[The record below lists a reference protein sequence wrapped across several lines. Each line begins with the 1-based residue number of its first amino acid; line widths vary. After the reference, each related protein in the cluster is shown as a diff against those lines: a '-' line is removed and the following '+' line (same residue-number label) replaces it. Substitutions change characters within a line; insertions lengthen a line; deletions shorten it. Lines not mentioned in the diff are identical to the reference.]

1 MNKNITSSVLL
12 ILVLFINTVIH
23 AQEIVS
29 YDGAEWQ
36 RKENREEVARIFY
49 GEVDLA
55 IENMKARLADQLDKD
70 PELFFGLALAFA
82 EKKDADKSWQ
92 YFEAAIDKGF
102 PVSRFMVHFPGFET
116 LHNRQEFKDYIE
128 PYINK
133 PVHGPRLGAITESNC
148 KIWLR
153 TWKESDVLI
162 TFYSDQNAL
171 NKITEQKS
179 QSSSKNDYT
188 AVVVIDGLIPD
199 TQYHYDVTING
210 RRSDSLWAM
219 RTLPEEEQPG
229 IFTIGFGACSAY
241 NPEFER
247 IWDTIAKHDLDLF
260 LALGD
265 NVYAN
270 HPELPDVHRFCY
282 YQRQSRPE
290 FKRLTASVP
299 YIGVWDDHDFGV
311 NDAYGGPDRY
321 EPAWKVEILE
331 VFKENFANPYYA
343 TDGLPGVWF
352 DFKIGDV
359 HFFMLDGRYYR
370 EGSYVDDAPEDIS
383 MLGPYQKEW
392 LKEGL
397 ISSEATFKVI
407 ASPVPWDNDAKGVM
421 AGRYDHWGGYRNER
435 EEIFSFLADNEISG
449 VILLSGDRHRHDA
462 WKHEREN
469 GYDLYEFNSARLTN
483 IHYHRLMPD
492 AMFGY
497 NEKNGFAKLIFNTQA
512 EQPHMIYQIYS
523 IDNELIQ
530 MIRVYLHQL
539 I

>member
-1 MNKNITSSVLL
+1 MNKKTTLSLLFVFILL
-12 ILVLFINTVIH
+12 INTAIY
-23 AQEIVS
+23 AQENVS
-29 YDGAEWQ
+29 YDGAEWH
-36 RKENREEVARIFY
+36 RKENREEVARIFN

-55 IENMKARLADQLDKD
+55 IENMQARLADQADKD
-70 PELFFGLALAFA
+70 PELFFGLALAFS
-82 EKKDADKSWQ
+82 EKTDADKSLH
-92 YFEAAIDKGF
+92 YFEAAIEKGF
-102 PVSRFMVHFPGFET
+102 PVSRFMVHLPGLEA
-116 LHNRQEFKDYIE
+116 LHNRQEFLDYIE
-128 PYINK
+128 PYTNK
-133 PVHGPRLGAITESNC
+133 TVHGPRLGAITDSSC

-153 TWKESDVLI
+153 TWKGSEVKI
-162 TFYSDQNAL
+162 TFYSDQNAE
-171 NKITEQKS
+171 NQITERKS
-179 QSSSKNDYT
+179 QTSPQNDFT
-188 AVVVIDGLIPD
+188 TVVDVDDLAAA
-199 TQYHYDVTING
+199 TQYYYDVTING
-210 RRSDSLWAM
+210 IKSDSLWVIK
-219 RTLPEEEQPG
+219 TLPEEEKPG

-247 IWDTIAKHDLDLF
+247 IWDTIAKHDLDMF

-270 HPELPDVHRFCY
+270 HPELPDIHRFCY

-290 FKRLTASVP
+290 FTRLTSSVP
-299 YIGVWDDHDFGV
+299 YIGIWDDHDFGE
-311 NDAYGGPDRY
+311 NDSYGGPDKH
-321 EPAWKVEILE
+321 EPAWKGKILE

-370 EGSYVDDAPEDIS
+370 EASYIGDSSEDVS
-383 MLGPYQKEW
+383 MLGPHQKEW
-392 LKEGL
+392 LKHGL
-397 ISSEATFKVI
+397 ESSESTFKVI
-407 ASPVPWDNDAKGVM
+407 VSPVPWADEAKGEM
-421 AGRYDHWGGYRNER
+421 TGRYDHWGGYRNER
-435 EEIFSFLADNEISG
+435 EEIFSFLAENEISG

-462 WKHEREN
+462 WKHERKN

-483 IHYHRLMPD
+483 IHFHRLMPD

-512 EQPHMIYQIYS
+512 EQPHMIYKIYS